1 MANISQIRVSGTTY
15 DIKDENASSVLE
27 LTQAQYNALATK
39 DPDVLY
45 VITDA
50 APAEVIISTTIT
62 SSSTNGEVPSAK
74 AVYDQM
80 GGLKLVALSQAEYD
94 ALVQGGTV
102 DSNTLYIINN
112 VV

>member
-27 LTQAQYNALATK
+27 LTQAQYDALVTK

-50 APAEVIISTTIT
+50 APAEVIITTEIT
-62 SSSTNGEVPSAK
+62 SSSTDGEVPSAK
-74 AVYDQM
+74 AVYD
-80 GGLKLVALSQAEYD
+80 LVGDVE
-94 ALVQGGTV
+94 
-102 DSNTLYIINN
+102 TLLAAI
-112 VV
+112 